1 MELHRRN
8 GVDAYTLEKRNTY
21 ETLKFLK
28 VVPTLPAMRGSKATL
43 LILRMHASSTE
54 AIHAQE
60 KRWNLGTLQ
69 LPARQTT
76 ILSSCQDNTQFYCNL
91 ILVISI
97 FLSHKFSFILLYLFI
112 FIRYF
117 LTFLYI
123 YIFTSGFYT
132 SLFRDCRLVVE
143 SLVFKTF

>member
-8 GVDAYTLEKRNTY
+8 GEDAYTLEKRNTY

-28 VVPTLPAMRGSKATL
+28 VVPTLPAMRGSK
-43 LILRMHASSTE
+43 

-123 YIFTSGFYT
+123 YIFTSAFYT
-132 SLFRDCRLVVE
+132 SLFRDCRLLVE
-143 SLVFKTF
+143 SLVFKTL